1 MAFARRRT
9 AAAIPVALLLL
20 AAACG
25 GGGDDASKGRSQ
37 VTEPPTTST
46 TLAPAAPLTGLPVTD
61 PAILNRI
68 AVAVKIDN
76 NPEARPQAGLD
87 KADVIYEEVTEGIT
101 RFVAVFQSTD
111 APAIGPVRS
120 VRPAD
125 PLIVSSLNGLFAFS
139 GGSPAAVDLVRSA
152 GVNTIT
158 ENNTDTL
165 RRRSGRSA
173 PYNLYTTSE
182 ALFATAPAGAKPPP
196 RFSQFSKQGE
206 PFSLPGATPAAK
218 VTVQAAPSVSAGYD
232 WDAASST
239 YKRSTNGSPHALE
252 GGGQLAPT
260 NVIVQFTPYSRF
272 SADAKVTY
280 PEVIGSG
287 DAVFFAGGTTIRGRW
302 SKSGAAAMTTFT
314 DAAGAPLV
322 LPPGRTLVELVSPGS
337 AISAA

>member
-1 MAFARRRT
+1 MVFARRRT
-9 AAAIPVALLLL
+9 AAVIPVALLLL

-25 GGGDDASKGRSQ
+25 GGGDDAAKGRSQ

-46 TLAPAAPLTGLPVTD
+46 TLAPGAPLTGLPVTD
-61 PAILNRI
+61 PAILSRI

-76 NPEARPQAGLD
+76 NPEARPQSGLD

-111 APAIGPVRS
+111 APSVGPVRS

-125 PLIVSSLNGLFAFS
+125 PLIVSPLNGLFAFS

-152 GVNTIT
+152 GLNTIT

-165 RRRSGRSA
+165 KRRSGRSA
-173 PYNLYTTSE
+173 PYNLYTTSD
-182 ALFATAPAGAKPPP
+182 ALFAKAPAGGKAPP
-196 RFSQFSKQGE
+196 RFAQFLKQGE
-206 PFSLPGATPAAK
+206 PFAPPGATPATK
-218 VTVQAAPSVSAGYD
+218 VTVQAAPSVTASYE
-232 WDAASST
+232 WDPAASA
-239 YKRSTNGSPHALE
+239 YKRATNGSNDAQE

-272 SADAKVTY
+272 AADSKVTY

-287 DAVFFAGGTTIRGRW
+287 DAVFFAGGTTIKGRW
-302 SKSGAAAMTTFT
+302 SKSGAKAMTAFT

-322 LPPGRTLVELVSPGS
+322 LPPGRTLVELVAPGS
-337 AISAA
+337 AVTAA

>member
-1 MAFARRRT
+1 MAFPRRRT

-25 GGGDDASKGRSQ
+25 GGGDDAAKGRSQ
-37 VTEPPTTST
+37 VTEPPTTAT
-46 TLAPAAPLTGLPVTD
+46 TLAPGAPLTGLPVSD

-111 APAIGPVRS
+111 AAAVGPVRS

-125 PLIVSSLNGLFAFS
+125 PLIVAPLTGLFAFS

-152 GVNTIT
+152 GLNTIT

-165 RRRSGRSA
+165 KRRSGRSA
-173 PYNLYTTSE
+173 PYNLYSTSD
-182 ALFATAPAGAKPPP
+182 ALFAKAPAGAKAPP
-196 RFSQFSKQGE
+196 RFAQFLKQGE
-206 PFSLPGATPAAK
+206 AFAPAGATPA
-218 VTVQAAPSVSAGYD
+218 VTVSVQAAPSVTATYD
-232 WDAASST
+232 WDPAASA
-239 YKRSTNGSPHALE
+239 YKRATNGAPHALE
-252 GGGQLAPT
+252 GGGQLAPN

-272 SADAKVTY
+272 AADAKVTY

-287 DAVFFAGGTTIRGRW
+287 DAVFFAGGSTVKGRW
-302 SKSGAAAMTTFT
+302 SKSGAAAVTTFT
-314 DAAGAPLV
+314 DAAGAPIS
-322 LPPGRTLVELVSPGS
+322 LPAGRTLVELVTPG
-337 AISAA
+337 AGVTAG

>member
-9 AAAIPVALLLL
+9 AAALPLALLLL

-25 GGGDDASKGRSQ
+25 GGDDAAKGRSQ
-37 VTEPPTTST
+37 VTEPPTTTT
-46 TLAPAAPLTGLPVTD
+46 TLAPGAPLTGLPVSD
-61 PAILNRI
+61 PAILDRI

-111 APAIGPVRS
+111 APTIGPVRS

-125 PLIVSSLNGLFAFS
+125 PLIVAPLNGLFAFS

-152 GVNTIT
+152 GLDTIT

-173 PYNLYTTSE
+173 PYNLYTTSD
-182 ALFATAPAGAKPPP
+182 ALFAKSPAGAKAPP
-196 RFSQFSKQGE
+196 RFAQFLKQGD
-206 PFSLPGATPAAK
+206 PFAPAGATPAARA
-218 VTVQAAPSVSAGYD
+218 TVQAAPSVSAGYE
-232 WDAASST
+232 WDPAASA
-239 YKRSTNGSPHALE
+239 YKRSTNGSAHALE
-252 GGGQLAPT
+252 GGGQLAPN

-272 SADAKVTY
+272 AADAKVTY

-287 DAVFFAGGTTIRGRW
+287 DAVFFAGGQTIRGRW
-302 SKSGAAAMTTFT
+302 SKSGAASMTTYT

-322 LPPGRTLVELVSPGS
+322 LPPGRTLVELVAPGS
-337 AISAA
+337 AVTTA